1 MKVEGFFWK
10 HVFGARYMEIAMVY
24 RDSGSEK
31 DNKDNLKIFL
41 RSIL

>member
-24 RDSGSEK
+24 GDSGSE